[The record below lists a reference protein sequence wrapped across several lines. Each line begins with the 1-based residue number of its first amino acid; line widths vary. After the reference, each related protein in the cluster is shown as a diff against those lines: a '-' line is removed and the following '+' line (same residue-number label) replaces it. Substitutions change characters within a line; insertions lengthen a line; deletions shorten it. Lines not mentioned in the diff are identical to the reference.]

1 MSQEFFISNLSIYPN
16 VGFVKFEYGDT
27 FAGNVVITKNILN
40 EVQKKDSPLSGITYQ
55 TECDLEDLAAVIDF
69 AVDNGEVDTEREL
82 YFTDMSNDSVFPVL
96 FSEIRAFIASVVKTQ
111 AVLQLERQ
119 LKSLRTANDED
130 ILTGSKGRKILRK
143 ISN

>member
-1 MSQEFFISNLSIYPN
+1 MTQQFLLSNLAVYPN

-27 FAGNVVITKNILN
+27 LDGEVVITKNLLN
-40 EVQKKDSPLSGITYQ
+40 EIQKGPLVGITYQ
-55 TECDLEDLAAVIDF
+55 TTCDLEDLAAVIDF

-82 YFTDMSNDSVFPVL
+82 YFTDMSDDSVFPVL